1 MQLSFSTL
9 SFDHWT
15 VEQIIQHSKRWGYTG
30 IELREGSVGFSAKET
45 PGKERREIRSR
56 LEHEGI
62 AVTDIGASIFLL
74 GKSQEEYDLMMKE
87 LLETQAMAR
96 DFGAR
101 GIRVFLGNMESRID
115 KPREAVGYERL
126 VQWLR
131 EACGRLAGDGI
142 EIWIETHN
150 EFSTGRKLSMLL
162 RDTGMSNCKVI
173 WDVLHPIEQGEQP
186 ADTLNYLGKA
196 CAHVHVKDGVPHD
209 DILENNWKYTRI
221 GQGKLPLKEIMELLR
236 EEGYAGFLSLEWEAK
251 WKPELQVPGCEPER
265 AFEEFARYAASIN
278 AAPIKDEHQ
287 PGGH

>member
-1 MQLSFSTL
+1 MKLAFSTL

-15 VEQIIQHSKRWGYTG
+15 VEQIIQHSRRWGYTG
-30 IELREGSVGFSAKET
+30 IELREGSVGFSTKDT
-45 PGKERREIRSR
+45 PREERRTIRSK

-62 AVTDIGASIFLL
+62 TVTDIGASIFLA
-74 GKSQEEYDLMMKE
+74 GKSREEYEAMLEE
-87 LLETQAMAR
+87 LQATHAMAR

-115 KPREAVGYERL
+115 KPREAVGYELL

-173 WDVLHPIEQGEQP
+173 WDVMHPVEQGEQP
-186 ADTLNYLGKA
+186 ADTLKYLGQA
-196 CAHVHVKDGVPHD
+196 CAHVHMKDGVPTTTF
-209 DILENNWKYTRI
+209 WRI
-221 GQGKLPLKEIMELLR
+221 TGGIQGSAMAACRSRKL
-236 EEGYAGFLSLEWEAK
+236 WH
-251 WKPELQVPGCEPER
+251 C
-265 AFEEFARYAASIN
+265 
-278 AAPIKDEHQ
+278 
-287 PGGH
+287 